1 MRFWQYSITDNFLGM
16 RHQLICHKASRN
28 RTSEGAFSP
37 YFLSPTAAVGFFQRR
52 EEGGGE
58 PLFPRLLFLPN
69 YAHRLLSRASA
80 RVACQLAAQ
89 SAVLVVFLAPLH
101 LSIAVAEGH
110 PERERE
116 LSPEFSMDF
125 LGRLLGGD
133 GRTGTERRPRR
144 PLIFRPLAKCRRGR
158 VRSCVRSMELAR
170 GGRRRT
176 ARERRGSPSHFNA
189 CKKRVEPSVARYSVC
204 EFPQGARSRACP
216 RTHSIIPS
224 SRTEG
229 EGDR

>member
-28 RTSEGAFSP
+28 RTSEGAFFP
-37 YFLSPTAAVGFFQRR
+37 HFLSLTVAVGFFQRR

-125 LGRLLGGD
+125 LGRLLGDD
-133 GRTGTERRPRR
+133 GRTRSGTKAE
-144 PLIFRPLAKCRRGR
+144 A
-158 VRSCVRSMELAR
+158 
-170 GGRRRT
+170 T
-176 ARERRGSPSHFNA
+176 SHFSS
-189 CKKRVEPSVARYSVC
+189 PC
-204 EFPQGARSRACP
+204 EMPPWPRSIMRALYGARPGREA
-216 RTHSIIPS
+216 TD
-224 SRTEG
+224 G
-229 EGDR
+229 EKGVAVAL

>member
-1 MRFWQYSITDNFLGM
+1 MRFWQYSIIDNFLGM

-89 SAVLVVFLAPLH
+89 SAVLVFLAPLH

-110 PERERE
+110 PERERALAGVLDG
-116 LSPEFSMDF
+116 LS
-125 LGRLLGGD
+125 
-133 GRTGTERRPRR
+133 
-144 PLIFRPLAKCRRGR
+144 
-158 VRSCVRSMELAR
+158 RSSF
-170 GGRRRT
+170 GRRRT
-176 ARERRGSPSHFNA
+176 DGDGAEAEATSHFSS
-189 CKKRVEPSVARYSVC
+189 PC
-204 EFPQGARSRACP
+204 EMPPWPRSIMRALYGARPGREA
-216 RTHSIIPS
+216 TDG
-224 SRTEG
+224 EG
-229 EGDR
+229 EKGVAVAL